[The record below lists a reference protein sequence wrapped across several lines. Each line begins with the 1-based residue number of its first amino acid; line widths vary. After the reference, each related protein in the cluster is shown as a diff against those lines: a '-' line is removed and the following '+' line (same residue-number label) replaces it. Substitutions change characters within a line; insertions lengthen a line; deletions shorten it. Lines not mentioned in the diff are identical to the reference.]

1 MEYKFGSSS
10 FRSSNLVFKHGDAR
24 FHVNKA
30 VLCAHSPVLE
40 AALSED
46 PGITEY
52 VHPKQDE
59 EHTTEGF
66 KLFFECIY
74 DPDDFWE
81 DLKGDEFRLLIPIA
95 HFYEARAVLQ
105 MLERRLC
112 MWPWALPASRVN
124 VHRHDDPWSHGV
136 REAIITCVN
145 DDFTLDLRY
154 ATRFNSNRCDLEC

>member
-1 MEYKFGSSS
+1 MPKSLRF
-10 FRSSNLVFKHGDAR
+10 SSNLVFKHGDAR

-74 DPDDFWE
+74 DPDGE
-81 DLKGDEFRLLIPIA
+81 GSSLEKRL
-95 HFYEARAVLQ
+95 H
-105 MLERRLC
+105 
-112 MWPWALPASRVN
+112 
-124 VHRHDDPWSHGV
+124 
-136 REAIITCVN
+136 
-145 DDFTLDLRY
+145 
-154 ATRFNSNRCDLEC
+154 